1 VLTLRFFARV
11 RDQLDCARMEL
22 PWESGLTDLR
32 SLEGLLVARGG
43 ERWARTLAEDNLVR
57 AVNQV
62 VVDADASIADGDE
75 IAFFPPVTGG

>member
-1 VLTLRFFARV
+1 MLTLRFFARV

-22 PWESGLTDLR
+22 PWESGLADLPA
-32 SLEGLLVARGG
+32 LERLLVARGG

-62 VVDADASIADGDE
+62 VVDADAPIADGDE